1 MACFHKLK
9 DHLERILNAE
19 GNHDFSSLLNL
30 SLDMAILEKMEHKA
44 VMQCDFGWADIGT
57 WHGIYEALSTDET
70 DNVVVNTRS
79 RILAD
84 DSMHNVVALP
94 DGKFAVLSGLNGYIV
109 AEKDDVLL
117 VCKKEDSS
125 ACVRKLLSRIENEDG
140 LEGYI

>member
-1 MACFHKLK
+1 
-9 DHLERILNAE
+9 
-19 GNHDFSSLLNL
+19 
-30 SLDMAILEKMEHKA
+30 
-44 VMQCDFGWADIGT
+44 
-57 WHGIYEALSTDET
+57 
-70 DNVVVNTRS
+70 NTRS

-117 VCKKEDSS
+117 VCKKEDTS